1 MSPDAGRRSPVPMSR
16 VTRGEG
22 VNWPQ
27 SSINWVLLGIHQQW
41 IDKAPPEELDA
52 DLLAIPDD
60 PSAEVGADHPPLV

>member
-1 MSPDAGRRSPVPMSR
+1 MSR

-27 SSINWVLLGIHQQW
+27 SSINWVLLGIHHQW
-41 IDKAPPEELDA
+41 INKAPPEELDA

-60 PSAEVGADHPPLV
+60 LSAEKDGHHPPLV

>member
-1 MSPDAGRRSPVPMSR
+1 MIPMGR

-41 IDKAPPEELDA
+41 INEPPPEED
-52 DLLAIPDD
+52 DLEPLAIPEDF
-60 PSAEVGADHPPLV
+60 PAEVGGNDPPLV

>member
-1 MSPDAGRRSPVPMSR
+1 
-16 VTRGEG
+16 

-41 IDKAPPEELDA
+41 IDKAPAEQLNA

-60 PSAEVGADHPPLV
+60 PPAEVDADHPPLV

>member
-1 MSPDAGRRSPVPMSR
+1 MSR

-41 IDKAPPEELDA
+41 INKAPPEELDT
-52 DLLAIPDD
+52 DPFAIPDD
-60 PSAEVGADHPPLV
+60 LSAEKDGHHPPLV

>member
-1 MSPDAGRRSPVPMSR
+1 MSR

-41 IDKAPPEELDA
+41 IDKATAEQLNA

-60 PSAEVGADHPPLV
+60 LSAEVNADHPPLM